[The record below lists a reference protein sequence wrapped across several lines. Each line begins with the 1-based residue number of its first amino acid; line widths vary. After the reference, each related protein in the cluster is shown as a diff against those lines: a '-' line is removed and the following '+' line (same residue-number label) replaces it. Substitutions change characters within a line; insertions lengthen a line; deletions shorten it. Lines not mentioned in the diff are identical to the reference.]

1 MKLVKNALVAAVL
14 ASASL
19 TAFAGPIT
27 DIVNPSPDI
36 TVSTTSFAAYLHDIT
51 DNGYDPILQT
61 ITSALLTIHLT
72 DDGGSEDFTF
82 DIGSLGTSQQFTG
95 KNVSG
100 GSGDSFPITLVAS
113 LPDLIADGKLNISV
127 TSQSGSFQFADSTL
141 TAQVVNR
148 TPAAL
153 PEPGTLALAS
163 LAIASLGFTR
173 RKRM

>member
-1 MKLVKNALVAAVL
+1 MKLLQNALVAAGL

-19 TAFAGPIT
+19 TALAGPIT

-36 TVSTTSFAAYLHDIT
+36 TVSTTSPAAYTHDIT

-72 DDGGSEDFTF
+72 DEGGSEAFTF
-82 DIGSLGTSQQFTG
+82 VIS
-95 KNVSG
+95 SG
-100 GSGDSFPITLVAS
+100 GTLQQSGGTNVDGNGDSFPIALVAS
-113 LPDLIADGKLNISV
+113 LPDLIADGKLNVSI

-148 TPAAL
+148 PPAAL

-163 LAIASLGFTR
+163 LAIGGLGSAR
-173 RKRM
+173 RKKV